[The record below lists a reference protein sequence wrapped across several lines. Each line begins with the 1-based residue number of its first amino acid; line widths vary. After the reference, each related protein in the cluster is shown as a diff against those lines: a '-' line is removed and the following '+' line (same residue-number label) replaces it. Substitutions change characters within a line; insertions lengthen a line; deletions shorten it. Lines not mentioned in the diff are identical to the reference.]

1 MILPGRPCGDKNIT
15 IMVCGRAKYRNNIER
30 HRYGYAQEEVK
41 RENYG
46 WIDEE
51 KRNGTSDYEEKNRRN
66 VTCGDKKRRPKKKY
80 MKTLCRSFSRTTGEF
95 LGKGAEGRVGESRGS
110 LKGSVRCERGKT
122 EVVTEATGS
131 VKQDGRKTSDDAG
144 KKEKDD
150 NGRRGSGGFATIQS
164 VSEARRSGD
173 RREERG
179 GWR

>member
-1 MILPGRPCGDKNIT
+1 
-15 IMVCGRAKYRNNIER
+15 
-30 HRYGYAQEEVK
+30 
-41 RENYG
+41 
-46 WIDEE
+46 
-51 KRNGTSDYEEKNRRN
+51 
-66 VTCGDKKRRPKKKY
+66 